1 LGLKNDEFGVLS
13 CFGDL
18 LYFNDFLFPKVFGVF
33 KNGQKKCPKMKK
45 GERLWQNTCF
55 VTEM

>member
-1 LGLKNDEFGVLS
+1 VDSLS
-13 CFGDL
+13 YFTNL
-18 LYFNDFLFPKVFGVF
+18 LYFNEKVIQKVFGDF

-55 VTEM
+55 VTEMQN

>member
-33 KNGQKKCPKMKK
+33 KNGQKKMSKNEK
-45 GERLWQNTCF
+45 GRKTLAKYMFCD
-55 VTEM
+55 